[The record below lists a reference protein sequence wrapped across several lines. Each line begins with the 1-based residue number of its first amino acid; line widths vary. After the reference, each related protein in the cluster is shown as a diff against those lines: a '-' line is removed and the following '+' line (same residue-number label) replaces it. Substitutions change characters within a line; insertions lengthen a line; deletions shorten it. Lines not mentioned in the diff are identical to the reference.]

1 MNYSIEKLSSAS
13 DCNALLALANKEQSD
28 LEFRKLSQN
37 RSRDNYLERS
47 SQISTDKTVILGE
60 VNALAT
66 VIQTLPEGEV
76 KDDAISRKTKLEY
89 RLFTLEEQNEHYG
102 VLALLE
108 KEMEINL
115 IEKQLQEVNAFKT
128 AVEAR
133 LAELN

>member
-1 MNYSIEKLSSAS
+1 MNYSIEKLSNTS

-37 RSRDNYLERS
+37 RSRDSYLERS
-47 SQISTDKTVILGE
+47 SQITTDKTVIQGE
-60 VNALAT
+60 VNALTT

-76 KDDAISRKTKLEY
+76 KDDAVSRKTKLEY

-108 KEMEINL
+108 KEMEISL
-115 IEKQLQEVNAFKT
+115 IEKQLLEVNAFKT